1 MSSKANNHIL
11 GMLATGAVLAVAPF
25 FLGSAYYQHILVLWG
40 IYAVLALSLNIIV
53 GYLGELSFGHTAF
66 FGMGAY
72 ASAILTMRYGVPVIL
87 GPLFAAL
94 IAGLIG
100 MAVGYL
106 SLRSTGPQF
115 AILTLS
121 FGSILYTIV
130 NYWVDF
136 TRGPMGLVNIPRFTL
151 PGLQLDFS
159 KAVNMYFVVLF
170 VVALTVFGCHALMRS
185 HSGRSFLA
193 VRENPALAASLGI
206 NIFRT
211 KLAGFTAATALAG
224 AAGSL
229 YAHYLTVITPDLMG
243 LQSMAAVIIMVI
255 IGGKGT
261 LIGPLVGA
269 LVYVCLLEVLRATGA
284 LRMVSFAALMTLC
297 VVFLP
302 GGLVSIWRNFRNGR
316 AAKPTALSAQP

>member
-1 MSSKANNHIL
+1 MNQKNLINV
-11 GMLATGAVLAVAPF
+11 LATGAVLLVLPLL
-25 FLGSAYYQHILVLWG
+25 LGSNYYQHILVLWG
-40 IYAVLALSLNIIV
+40 IYAILALSLNVII
-53 GYLGELSFGHTAF
+53 GYLGEISFGHAAF
-66 FGMGAY
+66 FGIGAY

-87 GPLFAAL
+87 GPICAAV
-94 IAGLIG
+94 IAGIIG
-100 MAVGYL
+100 AAVGYL

-136 TRGPMGLVNIPRFTL
+136 TRGPMGIVNIPPFRL
-151 PGLQLDFS
+151 PLLNVDFS
-159 KAVNMYFVVLF
+159 KAINMYFLVLVVLA
-170 VVALTVFGCHALMRS
+170 VTVWGCYALMRS
-185 HSGRSFLA
+185 HSGRSYLA

-206 NIFRT
+206 NIFQT

-243 LQSMAAVIIMVI
+243 LQSMSAVIIMVI
-255 IGGKGT
+255 IGGKGS
-261 LIGPLVGA
+261 LVGPLIGA
-269 LVYVCLLEVLRATGA
+269 LVYVCLLEVLRAAGP
-284 LRMVSFAALMTLC
+284 LRLVSFAALMTLC

-302 GGLVSIWRNFRNGR
+302 GGLVSIWRKMRR
-316 AAKPTALSAQP
+316 ARQAGADGLEAQA